1 MHFQFFALVR
11 AVATVA
17 PVLVALAPISVAA
30 QTAASPVTPWGAP
43 ALQGVWDFRSL
54 TPMERPSDLGEKEVF
69 TAEEAA
75 TFAQEVINRE
85 TRDIDESRLHLEVAK
100 GRVVPYNDFWF
111 DWGTAVTTDRTSLIV
126 DPPDGRTPPLT
137 PEARRL
143 RAARAEA
150 RRGVGTDEPPLGGW
164 VLDLGASVR
173 CVVGFNAG
181 PPMTPSAYNNNVQV
195 FQTPDYVVILNE
207 MIHHVRIVP
216 LDERPRLPQEI
227 RQWMGSS
234 RGHWDG
240 DTLVVETTNRRDE
253 AFRGASRDL
262 HVVERFTRADAS
274 TLVYE
279 VTLED
284 PTTWTEPWTFVV
296 HMTQLQGHI
305 YEFACHEGNYYMEN
319 MLRAHAMEDGMEA
332 ESR

>member
-1 MHFQFFALVR
+1 MRCQLVALVK
-11 AVATVA
+11 AVAT
-17 PVLVALAPISVAA
+17 VLVALAPISVTA
-30 QTAASPVTPWGAP
+30 QTSAAPVTTWGAP
-43 ALQGVWDFRSL
+43 ALEGVWDFRSL
-54 TPMERPSDLGEKEVF
+54 TPMERPGSLEEKEVF

-75 TFAQEVINRE
+75 TFAQDVIDSQS
-85 TRDIDESRLHLEVAK
+85 RDIDESLLHLEVAK

-126 DPPDGRTPPLT
+126 DPPDGRLPPLT
-137 PEARRL
+137 PEARRR

-150 RRGVGTDEPPLGGW
+150 RRGVGTDEPPPGGW

-181 PPMTPSAYNNNVQV
+181 PPMTPSAYNNNVQL

-253 AFRGASRDL
+253 AFRGAGRDL
-262 HVVERFTRADAS
+262 QVVERFTRADAS

-296 HMTQLQGHI
+296 HMTQLQEHI

-319 MLRAHAMEDGMEA
+319 MLRAHAKENA
-332 ESR
+332 TPSR

>member
-30 QTAASPVTPWGAP
+30 QTLAPPVTPWGAP

-54 TPMERPSDLGEKEVF
+54 TPMERPRELGEKEVF

-150 RRGVGTDEPPLGGW
+150 RRGVGTDEPPPGGW

-234 RGHWDG
+234 RGRWEG
-240 DTLVVETTNRRDE
+240 NTLVVETTNRRDE

>member
-1 MHFQFFALVR
+1 MHCRFFAVVR
-11 AVATVA
+11 GVATV
-17 PVLVALAPISVAA
+17 VVALGPISLAA
-30 QTAASPVTPWGAP
+30 QTPTPPVTSWGAP
-43 ALQGVWDFRSL
+43 DLQGVWDFRSL
-54 TPMERPSDLGEKEVF
+54 TPMERPRDLEDKEVF

-75 TFAQEVINRE
+75 TFAQDVIARE
-85 TRDIDESRLHLEVAK
+85 TRDIDESLLHLEVAK

-111 DWGTAVTTDRTSLIV
+111 DWGTSVTTDRTSLIV

-137 PEARRL
+137 PEARQQ
-143 RAARAEA
+143 RAARAAA
-150 RRGVGTDEPPLGGW
+150 RRGVGTDEPPPGGW
-164 VLDLGASVR
+164 VPDLGASVR
-173 CVVGFNAG
+173 CIVGFNAG
-181 PPMTPSAYNNNVQV
+181 PPMTPSAYNNNVQL

-216 LDERPRLPQEI
+216 LDGRLQLPHEV

-234 RGHWDG
+234 RGRWEG
-240 DTLVVETTNRRDE
+240 NTLVVDTTNRRDE

-274 TLVYE
+274 TLVYD

-284 PTTWTEPWTFVV
+284 PTTWTKPWTYVV
-296 HMTQLQGHI
+296 HMTQLQEHL
-305 YEFACHEGNYYMEN
+305 YEFACHEGNYYMGN
-319 MLRAHAMEDGMEA
+319 MLRAHAMQDGTKA

>member
-1 MHFQFFALVR
+1 MATVQRLAVASAVAIALV
-11 AVATVA
+11 VF
-17 PVLVALAPISVAA
+17 APIRVAA
-30 QTAASPVTPWGAP
+30 QTAAPPLTPWGVP
-43 ALQGVWDFRSL
+43 ALAGVWDFRSL
-54 TPMERPSDLGEKEVF
+54 TPMERPRDLENKAAF

-75 TFAQEVINRE
+75 SFAQGVIDRE
-85 TRDIDESRLHLEVAK
+85 SRDIDESLLHLEVAK

-126 DPPDGRTPPLT
+126 DPLDGRMPALT
-137 PEARRL
+137 DQAEERR
-143 RAARAEA
+143 AVRAEA
-150 RRGVGTDEPPLGGW
+150 RRGVGTDEPPPGGW

-181 PPMTPSAYNNNVQV
+181 PPMTPSAYNNNVQL

-216 LDERPRLPQEI
+216 LDDRPTLQPEI

-234 RGHWDG
+234 RGRWEG
-240 DTLVVETTNRRDE
+240 NTLVVETTNLRDE

-262 HVVERFTRADAS
+262 HLVERFTRADAG

-279 VTLED
+279 VTLDD
-284 PTTWTEPWTFVV
+284 PTTWTTPWTFVV
-296 HMTQLQGHI
+296 HMTQLQGQI

-319 MLRAHAMEDGMEA
+319 MLRAHVTEA
-332 ESR
+332 EPR

>member
-1 MHFQFFALVR
+1 MHVQLFSLVG
-11 AVATVA
+11 AVATVLL
-17 PVLVALAPISVAA
+17 PFAPISVAA
-30 QTAASPVTPWGAP
+30 QTPAPPVTPWGAP

-54 TPMERPSDLGEKEVF
+54 TPMERPRDLGEQEVF

-75 TFAQEVINRE
+75 TFAREVIDRQ
-85 TRDIDESRLHLEVAK
+85 TRNIDESLLHLEVAK

-111 DWGTAVTTDRTSLIV
+111 DWGIAVTTNRTSLIV
-126 DPPDGRTPPLT
+126 DPPDGRMPPLT
-137 PEARRL
+137 PEALRR
-143 RAARAEA
+143 RAERAEA
-150 RRGVGTDEPPLGGW
+150 RRGVGTDEPPPGGW

-181 PPMTPSAYNNNVQV
+181 PPMTPSAYNNNVQL

-207 MIHHVRIVP
+207 MVHHARIVP
-216 LDERPRLPQEI
+216 LDERPPLSPEI

-234 RGHWDG
+234 RGHWEG
-240 DTLVVETTNRRDE
+240 NTLVVETTNRRDE
-253 AFRGASRDL
+253 AFGGASRDL
-262 HVVERFTRADAS
+262 RLVERFTRTDAN

-284 PTTWTEPWTFVV
+284 PTTWTAPWTFVV
-296 HMTQLQGHI
+296 HMTPLQGHM

-319 MLRAHAMEDGMEA
+319 MLRAHAMP
-332 ESR
+332 

>member
-30 QTAASPVTPWGAP
+30 QTLAPPVTPWGAP

-54 TPMERPSDLGEKEVF
+54 TPMERPRELGEKEVF

-150 RRGVGTDEPPLGGW
+150 RRGVGTDEPPPGGW

-207 MIHHVRIVP
+207 MIHHVRIVS
-216 LDERPRLPQEI
+216 LDDRPQLPQEI

-234 RGHWDG
+234 RGRWEG
-240 DTLVVETTNRRDE
+240 NTLVVETTNRRDE

>member
-1 MHFQFFALVR
+1 MHFQLFALVS
-11 AVATVA
+11 AVATA
-17 PVLVALAPISVAA
+17 LVALAPISVAA
-30 QTAASPVTPWGAP
+30 QTPAPPVTPWGAP
-43 ALQGVWDFRSL
+43 DLQGVWDFRSL
-54 TPMERPSDLGEKEVF
+54 TPMERPRDLEDKEVF

-75 TFAQEVINRE
+75 TFAQEVIDRE
-85 TRDIDESRLHLEVAK
+85 TRDIDESLLHLEVAK

-126 DPPDGRTPPLT
+126 DPPDGRTPGLT
-137 PEARRL
+137 PEARRR

-150 RRGVGTDEPPLGGW
+150 RRGVGTDEPPPGGW
-164 VLDLGASVR
+164 VLDLGTSVR

-181 PPMTPSAYNNNVQV
+181 PPMTPSAYNNNMQL

-216 LDERPRLPQEI
+216 LDERPQLPQEI

-234 RGHWDG
+234 RGHWEG
-240 DTLVVETTNRRDE
+240 NTLVVETTNRRDE
-253 AFRGASRDL
+253 TFRGASRDL

-284 PTTWTEPWTFVV
+284 PATWTEPWTFVV

-319 MLRAHAMEDGMEA
+319 MLRAHAKEDGT